1 MDAAGPSRHD
11 RTARRAG
18 LRAGEKG
25 AVMDLGLAG
34 AAAIVTGASRGI
46 GLAIAEALAGEG
58 ARLAL
63 CARDSAALDAA
74 AERVR
79 AAGAPEAIP
88 IAADVTDPA
97 DCDRLV
103 QTAAARLGGV
113 DVLVNNAGGSFRD
126 DGLDERW
133 GRSYETNLLAPVRL
147 MELCHPHLAR
157 RAAERPGGAAI
168 VNVASIYG
176 REAGGSAAYNA
187 TKSALIAASKAYALA
202 WAEAGI
208 RVNVVAP
215 GSIAFEG
222 GSWGER
228 LRREPEA
235 MREFVE
241 REIPAGRFGR
251 PEEVAQ
257 AAVFLASP
265 RASWVMGAALNVDG
279 GQSRSNI

>member
-1 MDAAGPSRHD
+1 
-11 RTARRAG
+11 
-18 LRAGEKG
+18 
-25 AVMDLGLAG
+25 MDLGLAG
-34 AAAIVTGASRGI
+34 RAAIVTGASRGI
-46 GLAIAEALAGEG
+46 GLAVAELLGAEG
-58 ARLAL
+58 ARVAL
-63 CARDSAALDAA
+63 CARGVPALDDAA
-74 AERVR
+74 GRVR
-79 AAGAPEAIP
+79 EAGAPEAVP
-88 IAADVTDPA
+88 IAADVTDPS
-97 DCDRLV
+97 DCERLV
-103 QTAAARLGGV
+103 AAAAARLGGI
-113 DVLVNNAGGSFRD
+113 DILVNNAGGSFREG
-126 DGLDERW
+126 GLAARW

-157 RAAERPGGAAI
+157 SASGRPGGAAV

-202 WAEAGI
+202 WAPAGI

-228 LRREPEA
+228 LRSEPEA
-235 MREFVE
+235 MRDFVA

-251 PEEVAQ
+251 PEEVAR

-265 RASWVMGAALNVDG
+265 QASWVMGAALNVDG